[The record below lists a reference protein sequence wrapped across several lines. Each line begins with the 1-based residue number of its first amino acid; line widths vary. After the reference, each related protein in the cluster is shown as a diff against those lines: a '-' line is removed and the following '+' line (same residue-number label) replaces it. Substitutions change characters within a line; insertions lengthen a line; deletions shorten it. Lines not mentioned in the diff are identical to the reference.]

1 MKLRWFITAVQCF
14 IYLTIRNVTAYNTN
28 FVLYLINTS
37 FTKNTKC
44 LCLITDSFN
53 GLDLGEVFE
62 NIQIV
67 SIHIHNFKHI
77 KKVWSMCDGYIV
89 LSDDIIIKE
98 LFTIKTINKYFK
110 AHKSV
115 LWFVKEPHQLD
126 SVELE
131 ASTTLQNLDLTVLT
145 SFVHQVENNL
155 LPKHKFVSLEIHN
168 KSGSKKDKWS
178 PRRNLLK
185 YGEKFRAALF
195 DCSPYVSFNRR
206 DKSYDGLEI
215 KMLNEI
221 LTGWPLDFV
230 HFHKDKNFT
239 DDLFAKA
246 LQQVVDNKCDIAL
259 CAQWFENANKHHV
272 EKSVEY
278 MLSCRNFLVAR
289 PELLPN
295 YSFIFQ
301 PFYIDLW
308 ILYFLTLIFCTIM
321 IHLMSNIFGKISGI
335 EENISKIKNLGEI
348 IIHLLRIFSLGSV
361 NRLPHSQHTSMRF
374 FLIILFLFCILVSV
388 YYSAGLTISLRFP
401 RFSTNLNTVQ
411 DVIDNGIKWFDGG
424 GMDWTKLWMES
435 SENSKFNR
443 LASLFESVSSITE
456 VHRKLRG
463 KDHGLLVETCAGNDL
478 SFIMFSEILDEHGR
492 KHMKIIPEDI
502 ACFYAIFPLKPNS
515 PYVNLFNRAIHN
527 FIEYG
532 FIKHWLTEFANKPEY
547 RYMKQFFQR
556 YSQEI
561 RQDINL
567 KNVQG
572 AFHFLMFG
580 YSLACLIFCM
590 EKVVKKY
597 TGVPQN
603 V

>member
-1 MKLRWFITAVQCF
+1 
-14 IYLTIRNVTAYNTN
+14 
-28 FVLYLINTS
+28 
-37 FTKNTKC
+37 
-44 LCLITDSFN
+44 
-53 GLDLGEVFE
+53 
-62 NIQIV
+62 
-67 SIHIHNFKHI
+67 
-77 KKVWSMCDGYIV
+77 
-89 LSDDIIIKE
+89 
-98 LFTIKTINKYFK
+98 
-110 AHKSV
+110 
-115 LWFVKEPHQLD
+115 
-126 SVELE
+126 
-131 ASTTLQNLDLTVLT
+131 
-145 SFVHQVENNL
+145 
-155 LPKHKFVSLEIHN
+155 
-168 KSGSKKDKWS
+168 
-178 PRRNLLK
+178 
-185 YGEKFRAALF
+185 
-195 DCSPYVSFNRR
+195 
-206 DKSYDGLEI
+206 
-215 KMLNEI
+215 
-221 LTGWPLDFV
+221 
-230 HFHKDKNFT
+230 
-239 DDLFAKA
+239 
-246 LQQVVDNKCDIAL
+246 
-259 CAQWFENANKHHV
+259 
-272 EKSVEY
+272 
-278 MLSCRNFLVAR
+278 
-289 PELLPN
+289 
-295 YSFIFQ
+295 
-301 PFYIDLW
+301 
-308 ILYFLTLIFCTIM
+308 
-321 IHLMSNIFGKISGI
+321 
-335 EENISKIKNLGEI
+335 
-348 IIHLLRIFSLGSV
+348 
-361 NRLPHSQHTSMRF
+361 
-374 FLIILFLFCILVSV
+374 V

-424 GMDWTKLWMES
+424 GMEWTKLWMES

-443 LASLFESVSSITE
+443 LASLFEPVSSITE

-547 RYMKQFFQR
+547 RYMKNFFQR

-580 YSLACLIFCM
+580 YLLACLIFCM